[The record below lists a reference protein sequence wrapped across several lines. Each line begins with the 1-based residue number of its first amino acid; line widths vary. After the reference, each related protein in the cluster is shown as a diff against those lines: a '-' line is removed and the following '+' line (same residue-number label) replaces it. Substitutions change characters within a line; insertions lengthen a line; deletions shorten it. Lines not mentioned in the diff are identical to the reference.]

1 MLKLAQH
8 MRSSCRLMV
17 GLFTLQFFAAG
28 FCLIAPAAHASDM
41 PMASSMGSQASSSH
55 ASLNFDSACDQA
67 AMGEF
72 KHVDHEMAAC
82 AHCDLPNELVS
93 NAVSNFNIDFPVV
106 VLLTATI
113 DLALPLTTD
122 LSVSPATGPPESS
135 PRRFHTNQRILI

>member
-8 MRSSCRLMV
+8 VRSYCRLMI
-17 GLFTLQFFAAG
+17 GLFALQFFAAG

-41 PMASSMGSQASSSH
+41 PMASSMGSQTSSSQ

-67 AMGEF
+67 AMGES
-72 KHVDHEMAAC
+72 KHADHEMAAC

-93 NAVSNFNIDFPVV
+93 NGVSNFNIDLPVV

-122 LSVSPATGPPESS
+122 LSVSPTTGPPQNA
-135 PRRFHTNQRILI
+135 PRLFHTNQRILI